1 MRPRIV
7 REYDQFRWTLPPT
20 DPEML
25 LAGAVGLHYLF
36 DGIFKAKTWLHSGAS
51 ETDVRFAPIDLG
63 RLDGRP
69 LCLDACR
76 ALHASTAPGHERTIN
91 RGEHVITL
99 GSADA
104 LAAVVDGCHPRTA
117 LAVDASTTSSI
128 VTYVQQRGIVHD
140 AGFPG
145 LFERALRALAAL
157 AQSPTWGA
165 VDITDT
171 VRAALPAPAIARDE
185 TATARPPLF
194 VERFS
199 SIATQ
204 TPDRPAI
211 VAGQARVTYGDLARL
226 TDTMVHRWRHLPLTT
241 GSRLLLIAPRG
252 PALVAAVIAAFKA
265 GFPVCLVD
273 PRQPDGYVAGGVET
287 VQPATIVNLTGR
299 DLPLP
304 DVPVVTEIDLGIDEL
319 SPAIRRDVFAD
330 DDCAIIGLT
339 SGTTRAP
346 KAVAGRYS
354 SLTYFYDWM
363 NDRFGPMNDAAFG
376 MCSSIGHDPLQRDI
390 MTPLYLGGCI
400 VIPDERDVSDPRRL
414 PRWLAENGI
423 EVVCLNAALVPWLG
437 TSAAL
442 PSLRLL
448 FCVGAALTRAQAITL
463 RRDAPGARIVN
474 LYGATE
480 TQRAV
485 GYYELP
491 RGRTDLAGLPDVV
504 PLGRGMK
511 DVQLL
516 VHAPSPGRLAL
527 PFQVGEIAIRSRH
540 IALGYL
546 DDAGLTARK
555 FTHDSVSVSQ
565 LDDVPTY
572 LTGDLGYMSMSHG
585 VIFAGRADRQ
595 QKISGYRVELAA
607 LDDRCRE
614 HPGVQDAATIV
625 VEIDGLPT
633 LATFVVPAAAPGAR
647 CDLAELR
654 HWLAER
660 LPRYMVPHRLSVLP
674 ALPLNVNRKLDTH
687 HLAALALSAAAP
699 AAPAAHERAFLDIIL
714 TFIRRHTGTI
724 DVSADVPLAALGI
737 DSLRFAALVSE
748 LQGDPRVG
756 LHRAATLHHEMSVA
770 DLVSALAARRADE
783 PARRS
788 RANGTSPLDLLG
800 PVLDVTET
808 MIRFARGTFDHC
820 CSNSY
825 LGLAARPA
833 LRAEISR
840 FLEESRSVGAHGS
853 VELNGFTSWHE
864 RLVTGIRE
872 IYGSEAA
879 LLYSSCYLANLSV
892 IPALA
897 SNDAQLF
904 LDESCHQSIVD
915 GCRLSGAAMS
925 VYRHND
931 ADSLEQLLRTARP
944 SSAAGTRLIL
954 TEGVFSLEG
963 DLLDLPAVVAIARRY
978 GCLLLVDEAC
988 SLGQMG
994 VSGRGIEEH
1003 FGLPGSI
1010 DVRTGTLAKALG
1022 TNGGYV
1028 ACSSAIAQRLRFQR
1042 GASLSTSL
1050 SPLNAFIAWQGT
1062 AILRSEG
1069 AALTARLARNAA
1081 VWRAALTSIGFRI
1094 GRSSTAIVPI
1104 MCDDDD
1110 GVAEL
1115 FQQAIDREI
1124 YALPVSWPWS
1134 TRMHAL
1140 RSSVTAAHDADRL
1153 REIAGRFAST
1163 PLRARTGAGR

>member
-1 MRPRIV
+1 MPPRIV
-7 REYDQFRWTLPPT
+7 REYDQFRWTMPST
-20 DPEML
+20 DPETL
-25 LAGAVGLHYLF
+25 LAGVVGLHSLF
-36 DGIFKAKTWLHSGAS
+36 DGIFKAKTWLHSGTS
-51 ETDVRFAPIDLG
+51 ETGARYAPIDPG
-63 RLDGRP
+63 RLDGRT

-76 ALHASTAPGHERTIN
+76 ALLAATAADNARSIN
-91 RGEHVITL
+91 DGEHVITL

-104 LAAVVDGCHPRTA
+104 LAAIVDTCHPRTA
-117 LAVDASTTSSI
+117 LAVEASTTSSI
-128 VTYVQQRGIVHD
+128 VTCVQQRGTVHD
-140 AGFPG
+140 ASFPS

-157 AQSPTWGA
+157 AQQPACGA
-165 VDITDT
+165 VDITDA
-171 VRAALPAPAIARDE
+171 VQAALPAQSVEQEQPSG
-185 TATARPPLF
+185 ARPPLF

-199 SIATQ
+199 AIATRA
-204 TPDRPAI
+204 PDRPAI
-211 VAGQARVTYGDLARL
+211 VAGQARLTYGHLARL
-226 TDTMVHRWRHLPLTT
+226 TDTIVHRWRHLPLVK
-241 GSRLLLIAPRG
+241 GNRLLLMAPRG

-273 PRQPDGYVAGGVET
+273 PRQPDGYVAGCVEA
-287 VQPATIVNLTGR
+287 VRPAMVINLTGR
-299 DLPLP
+299 DLALP
-304 DVPVVTEIDLGIDEL
+304 DVPVVTELDLEIDDL
-319 SPAIRRDVFAD
+319 SPAIRSDAFGN

-346 KAVAGRYS
+346 KAVAGRYG

-363 NDRFGPMNDAAFG
+363 NDRFGPMNDAVFG

-400 VIPDERDVSDPRRL
+400 AIPDERDVSDPQRL
-414 PRWLAENGI
+414 PRWLAEHGI
-423 EVVCLNAALVPWLG
+423 EVVCLNTALASWLDA
-437 TSAAL
+437 SAAL
-442 PSLRLL
+442 PGLRLL

-463 RRDAPGARIVN
+463 RGAAPGARIVN

-491 RGRTDLAGLPDVV
+491 RGQAELAGLPEVV

-516 VHAPSPGRLAL
+516 VRAPSAGRLAL
-527 PFQVGEIAIRSRH
+527 PFQVGEIAIRSRQ

-546 DDAGLTARK
+546 GDASLTARK
-555 FTHDSVSVSQ
+555 FTHDSVLVSEP
-565 LDDVPTY
+565 DDVPTY
-572 LTGDLGYMSMSHG
+572 LTGDLGYVSMSHG
-585 VIFAGRADRQ
+585 VVFARRADSQ

-607 LDDRCRE
+607 LDDLCRE
-614 HPGVQDAATIV
+614 HPDVRDAATIV
-625 VEIDGLPT
+625 VEIDSLPT

-647 CDLAELR
+647 CDLADLR
-654 HWLAER
+654 RWLAER
-660 LPRYMVPHRLSVLP
+660 LPHYMVPSRLSVLP

-687 HLAALALSAAAP
+687 HLAALVLSGATLAP
-699 AAPAAHERAFLDIIL
+699 PDSAFLDIIV
-714 TFIRRHTGTI
+714 TFVRRHTGTV
-724 DVSADVPLAALGI
+724 DVSPDVPLAELGI
-737 DSLRFAALVSE
+737 DSLRFAALVSQ
-748 LQGDPRVG
+748 LQGDRFG
-756 LHRAATLHHEMSVA
+756 RRSAAALHNEMTVA
-770 DLVSALAARRADE
+770 ELVSALAMRHTDE

-788 RANGTSPLDLLG
+788 RPNGTGPLDLLG

-808 MIRFARGTFDHC
+808 MIRFERGTFDHC

-825 LGLAARPA
+825 LGLAGRPEV
-833 LRAEISR
+833 RVQISH
-840 FLEESRSVGAHGS
+840 FLEESRSIAAHGS

-879 LLYSSCYLANLSV
+879 LLYSSCYLANLSI
-892 IPALA
+892 IPALV

-944 SSAAGTRLIL
+944 PSAAGRRLIL

-963 DLLDLPAVVAIARRY
+963 DLLDLPAVLSIAQRH

-1022 TNGGYV
+1022 ANGGYV
-1028 ACSSAIAQRLRFQR
+1028 ACSAGIARRLRFQR

-1062 AILRSEG
+1062 QILRSEG

-1081 VWRAALTSIGFRI
+1081 VWREALTSIGFRI
-1094 GRSSTAIVPI
+1094 GRSTTAIVPI
-1104 MCDDDD
+1104 MCADDD

-1115 FQQAIDREI
+1115 FQQALDREI

-1134 TRMHAL
+1134 TRIHAL

-1153 REIAGRFAST
+1153 REIAGRFASAR
-1163 PLRARTGAGR
+1163 LRSAR